1 MEVKNPEDLVFSS
14 TETDTHFIL
23 TSNLEGYE
31 VQKIG
36 TLIKEDTIQIAAGGE
51 KAVRRWMKVSVV
63 VEPVTGVKKL
73 RKHFWIPDGVVSNKI
88 KTKFNEEESVLSILM
103 PKSVRGV
110 SGVGVEEVKEEEI
123 GRWGNRR
130 TGPVADKVPET
141 ENPRKNEQEMEQGK
155 KDVPQHESEEVKEA
169 SGVTIK
175 HPEEEPAH
183 QLNKRELTSTQETPA
198 KEDAD
203 LETKGRA
210 AEECEQG
217 PEAAESTKVEAD
229 QVTQRAQFEEYN
241 AQAQLKPEQEYDQ
254 TEYLKLDHPEEVQR
268 MGNEVQAEIDRVI
281 PPAENVDNSKG
292 SWAPPKKSKQ
302 CGPCMF
308 AGSAILV
315 SILVLAIHF

>member
-169 SGVTIK
+169 SG
-175 HPEEEPAH
+175 
-183 QLNKRELTSTQETPA
+183 
-198 KEDAD
+198 
-203 LETKGRA
+203 A

-268 MGNEVQAEIDRVI
+268 MGNEVQAEMTEVCHPCINFS
-281 PPAENVDNSKG
+281 ACHSLLVDLKEDE
-292 SWAPPKKSKQ
+292 
-302 CGPCMF
+302 
-308 AGSAILV
+308 
-315 SILVLAIHF
+315 